1 MKRFLVWIC
10 CCFVMICVVSTE
22 ATSSVQLKKTDVQI
36 LKNVFSL
43 HRQGQ
48 YKKASEQAKKIQN
61 PVLNGYVLFHK
72 YMSARY
78 NTKKS
83 EIEQWLKKYGDL
95 AVAPELYALAKRKNM
110 SLKTPKPKDVLYG
123 GQSKACSYIR
133 RDEPI
138 DLIRKRTFS
147 ELSGEKQKKARQ
159 SFKKLRQYI
168 VKGETLNAKKL
179 IESRDFQSLHQ
190 DKDMALAHT
199 VLAFSYFLDGQ
210 FGLSLSQ
217 AEKAIGRDALST
229 PLAYWTAGL
238 ASWQLENY
246 RKAAQYFSQT
256 VSHADIYPL
265 LRSSSAFW
273 AARSFLKTGSYD
285 KVGDLLDIASQQPDT
300 LYGMLAMHMLGM
312 PISSIWNRH
321 LIIQKQKSIRFSHPA
336 LNRFYTLK
344 QIGQDE
350 WATKELTK
358 LYLESE
364 DKTKK
369 KLLHISQKHGFEN
382 ELIDLAGVSGHKNER
397 FPLPQWKPINGWQLD
412 KALVYAYV
420 RQESCFNPSA
430 KSAVGARGVMQIM
443 PATGQYMAQKNNMKW
458 SLSRME
464 NVSYNLSLG
473 QYYLEYLMKLPVVSD
488 NLIYLAVA
496 YNGGPGNLTKWKR
509 QIKQT
514 TDPLMFIESI
524 PSRETR
530 SFVERIMVNYW
541 VYRSLT
547 GQSFSTMDDIIAG
560 RWPLYVP

>member
-1 MKRFLVWIC
+1 MKRFLVC
-10 CCFVMICVVSTE
+10 LFVFLLMMCAVSTE
-22 ATSSVQLKKTDVQI
+22 AAPSVQLKKTDVQL

-43 HRQGQ
+43 HRKGQ
-48 YKKASEQAKKIQN
+48 YKKAAEQAKKIKN

-138 DLIRKRTFS
+138 DLIRKRFFS
-147 ELSGEKQKKARQ
+147 ELSGDEQKKARQ
-159 SFKKLRQYI
+159 SFNRLRQYI
-168 VKGETLNAKKL
+168 VKGETKNARKL
-179 IESRDFQSLHQ
+179 IESREFEAIYQK
-190 DKDMALAHT
+190 KDMALART
-199 VLAFSYFLDGQ
+199 ALAFSYFLDGE
-210 FGLSLSQ
+210 FKLALSQ
-217 AEKAIGRDALST
+217 AEKAIQTDSTST

-238 ASWQLENY
+238 SSWQLENY
-246 RKAAQYFSQT
+246 QDAAHYFSQT
-256 VSHADIYPL
+256 VSHADVYPL

-273 AARSFLKTGSYD
+273 AARSFLKIGSYD

-312 PISSIWNRH
+312 PISSIWNRN
-321 LIIQKQKSIRFSHPA
+321 LVVQKQQSIRFSHPA

-344 QIGQDE
+344 QIGQDD

-358 LYLESE
+358 LYLESG
-364 DKTKK
+364 DKAKQ

-382 ELIDLAGVSGHKNER
+382 ELIDLAGLSGHKDER
-397 FPLPQWKPINGWQLD
+397 FPMPQWKPTNGWQLD

-420 RQESCFNPSA
+420 RQESCFNPTA
-430 KSAVGARGVMQIM
+430 KSAVGAVGVMQIM
-443 PATGQYMAQKNNMKW
+443 PDTGKYIAQKNGLKW

-464 NVSYNLSLG
+464 NISYNLSLG
-473 QYYLEYLMKLPVVSD
+473 QHYLTYLMKLPVVD
-488 NLIYLAVA
+488 NNLIYLAVA
-496 YNGGPGNLTKWKR
+496 YNGGPGNLSKWKR

-514 TDPLMFIESI
+514 SDPLMFIESI

-547 GQSFSTMDDIIAG
+547 GQSFVTMDDMIAG
-560 RWPLYVP
+560 RWPLYVQ